1 MEFGCDVSLTVRLN
15 HSVTVRHEKVDIHG
29 TGLFQKS
36 GLWLGVGVWGRCMG
50 LMGFWIELETGSDLM
65 VNARFCLV

>member
-1 MEFGCDVSLTVRLN
+1 MEFDCDVSLTVRLN

-36 GLWLGVGVWGRCMG
+36 GLWLGFGVWEGV
-50 LMGFWIELETGSDLM
+50 W
-65 VNARFCLV
+65 V